1 MDTDPTETA
10 EKEDPA
16 IETVD
21 PDSTGPTET
30 AEKEDPASETVD
42 PDSTGPTETSEKEDP
57 ESETIDPESETLDS
71 TTPSTTT
78 TVEAALNVICVIITP
93 VLQALTNCQVICA
106 DNYAQCGGRGPHQTY
121 QLFVQKRRGTA
132 AQPVRQGV
140 GWKGPSCWQGQ
151 QDLLWGTIGK
161 TFAISSLVVEAGL

>member
-16 IETVD
+16 SGTVD

-30 AEKEDPASETVD
+30 A
-42 PDSTGPTETSEKEDP
+42 EKEDP

-78 TVEAALNVICVIITP
+78 TVEAALNVI
-93 VLQALTNCQVICA
+93 AL
-106 DNYAQCGGRGPHQTY
+106 
-121 QLFVQKRRGTA
+121 
-132 AQPVRQGV
+132 
-140 GWKGPSCWQGQ
+140 S
-151 QDLLWGTIGK
+151 
-161 TFAISSLVVEAGL
+161 